1 MVMAMAIT
9 MPMLIKHKKK
19 INRKMIKEPDQM
31 IRFLFKIFLS
41 LSLLKLTKIYKK
53 PLVFFLKHSMLKHA
67 KIKSSLLDSNDYFW
81 NLL

>member
-1 MVMAMAIT
+1 
-9 MPMLIKHKKK
+9 
-19 INRKMIKEPDQM
+19 M
-31 IRFLFKIFLS
+31 IRFFIDFLS
-41 LSLLKLTKIYKK
+41 LSTLKLTKIYKK